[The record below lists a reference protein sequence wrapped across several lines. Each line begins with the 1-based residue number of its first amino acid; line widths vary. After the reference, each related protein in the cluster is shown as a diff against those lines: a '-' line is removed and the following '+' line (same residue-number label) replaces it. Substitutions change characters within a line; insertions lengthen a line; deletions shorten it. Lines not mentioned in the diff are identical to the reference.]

1 MSKTKQ
7 KELVST
13 VRALMKWL
21 EKEKELNLL
30 LINKE
35 RTKNMEEN
43 RIKPKIIEIVDNQ
56 IKINNP
62 TCTKETLE
70 RLVNTGL
77 SEKRVKG
84 INR

>member
-1 MSKTKQ
+1 
-7 KELVST
+7 
-13 VRALMKWL
+13 MK
-21 EKEKELNLL
+21 
-30 LINKE
+30 
-35 RTKNMEEN
+35 EN

-77 SEKRVKG
+77 SEKESKELIGRVLIEEMYDILK
-84 INR
+84 NQVPFNEERYAKKLDMLP

>member
-1 MSKTKQ
+1 
-7 KELVST
+7 
-13 VRALMKWL
+13 
-21 EKEKELNLL
+21 
-30 LINKE
+30 
-35 RTKNMEEN
+35 MEDN

-77 SEKRVKG
+77 SEKESKELIGRVLIEEMYDILK
-84 INR
+84 NQVPFNEERYAKKLAMLP

>member
-1 MSKTKQ
+1 
-7 KELVST
+7 
-13 VRALMKWL
+13 
-21 EKEKELNLL
+21 
-30 LINKE
+30 
-35 RTKNMEEN
+35 MEEN

-77 SEKRVKG
+77 SEKESKELIGRVLIEEMYDILK
-84 INR
+84 NQVPFNEERYAKKLAMLP

>member
-1 MSKTKQ
+1 
-7 KELVST
+7 
-13 VRALMKWL
+13 
-21 EKEKELNLL
+21 
-30 LINKE
+30 
-35 RTKNMEEN
+35 MENN

-77 SEKRVKG
+77 SEKESKELIGRVLIEEMYDILK
-84 INR
+84 NQVPFNEERYAKKLAMLP

>member
-1 MSKTKQ
+1 
-7 KELVST
+7 
-13 VRALMKWL
+13 
-21 EKEKELNLL
+21 
-30 LINKE
+30 
-35 RTKNMEEN
+35 MEEN

-77 SEKRVKG
+77 SEKESKELIGRVLVEEMYDILKSQVPF
-84 INR
+84 NEERYAKKLDMLP